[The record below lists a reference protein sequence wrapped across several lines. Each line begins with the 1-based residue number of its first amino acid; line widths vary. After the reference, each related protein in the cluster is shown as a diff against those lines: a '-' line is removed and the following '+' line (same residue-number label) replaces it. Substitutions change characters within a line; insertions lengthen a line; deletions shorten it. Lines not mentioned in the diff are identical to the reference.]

1 MSYDEALARRI
12 DQVLAGSGPIDQK
25 KMFGGVCYL
34 HNGNMLCGVHKDCL
48 ILRLGPLRGTEALN
62 EPGTRPFDITGR
74 PMKGWVMVEPSALTE
89 ISALTEWIARARRF
103 VETLP
108 PK

>member
-1 MSYDEALARRI
+1 MAYDEELARRI
-12 DQVLAGSGPIDQK
+12 DQELTGSGPIDQK

-34 HNGNMLCGVHKDCL
+34 HNGNMLCGVHKEYL
-48 ILRLGPLRGTEALN
+48 ILRLGSVRGAEALN

-74 PMKGWVMVEPSALTE
+74 PMKGWVMVEASAVAET
-89 ISALTEWIARARRF
+89 SALTEWIAQARRF
-103 VETLP
+103 VEALP